1 MKALKITSRIFAVL
15 AVFFVLIAILVAAG
29 VAGNSS
35 GFLDLSNIV
44 AIAILGIALVCSVVL
59 YFGSNMS
66 VPELSVEAGY
76 SVFEITAEFY
86 TKFCANR
93 HKQYI
98 FTSTKYARAR
108 SESFEL

>member
-44 AIAILGIALVCSVVL
+44 AIAILGIALVCSFLAAVTSLIYKLKMKALVKDFSTL
-59 YFGSNMS
+59 GVITN
-66 VPELSVEAGY
+66 AG
-76 SVFEITAEFY
+76 
-86 TKFCANR
+86 K
-93 HKQYI
+93 KG
-98 FTSTKYARAR
+98 
-108 SESFEL
+108 